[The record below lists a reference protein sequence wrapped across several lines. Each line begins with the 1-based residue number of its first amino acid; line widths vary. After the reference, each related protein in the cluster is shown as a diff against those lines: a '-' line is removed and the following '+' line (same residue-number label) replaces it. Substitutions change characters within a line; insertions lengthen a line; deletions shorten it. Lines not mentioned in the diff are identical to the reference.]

1 MSASTKSKYINY
13 TVAFKL
19 RVIQFAEQN
28 SNRAAGRQFCV
39 SEGHVRYWRKQ
50 KDALLSAS
58 SDKRALR
65 GPKDGKYPDLEKE
78 LVKYV
83 EESRNKCCA
92 VTHKMLMN
100 KALEIAKSLNISELD
115 FKASRGWVTR
125 FMKRNNFSLR
135 RRTSLCQRLPRD
147 YTDKLISFQRYVID
161 IRREKS
167 YDLSQIGNADQ
178 TPVFFDMPRNSS
190 VEKRG
195 SSSVV
200 IRTSGA
206 EKQRCTVMLA
216 VTADGAKLPPYV
228 IFKRKT
234 IPKGVQFPKG
244 LHVAVQENGWM
255 EKNLMIDWVKKVWQ
269 RRPGG
274 LLRRPSLLV
283 LDSFRGHLMQEVKDV
298 LKEGKT
304 DMALIPGGLTS
315 VLQPLDVS
323 INKPFKEHLKNT
335 YANWMCEGEH
345 TFTPTGKIKRP
356 SIQLMCEWI
365 LQSWSMISADIV
377 KKSFKKTCISNALDG
392 TEDDEC
398 WLGDENEI
406 DMDASTDSE
415 SGDTDNDIV

>member
-1 MSASTKSKYINY
+1 M
-13 TVAFKL
+13 
-19 RVIQFAEQN
+19 
-28 SNRAAGRQFCV
+28 
-39 SEGHVRYWRKQ
+39 
-50 KDALLSAS
+50 
-58 SDKRALR
+58 
-65 GPKDGKYPDLEKE
+65 
-78 LVKYV
+78 
-83 EESRNKCCA
+83 
-92 VTHKMLMN
+92 
-100 KALEIAKSLNISELD
+100 
-115 FKASRGWVTR
+115 
-125 FMKRNNFSLR
+125 
-135 RRTSLCQRLPRD
+135 
-147 YTDKLISFQRYVID
+147 
-161 IRREKS
+161 
-167 YDLSQIGNADQ
+167 
-178 TPVFFDMPRNSS
+178 
-190 VEKRG
+190 
-195 SSSVV
+195 V